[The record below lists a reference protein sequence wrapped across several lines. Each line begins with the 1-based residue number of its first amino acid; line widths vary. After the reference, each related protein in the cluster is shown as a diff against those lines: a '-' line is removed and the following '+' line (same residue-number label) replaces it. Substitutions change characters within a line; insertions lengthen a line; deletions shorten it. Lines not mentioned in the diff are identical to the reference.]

1 MNDLPRSVE
10 WSIAFYRLLIKAY
23 PSSFRQAYG
32 DEMVLVFQDVA
43 LEGWKRNGW
52 LGLVG
57 MWLRV
62 LADLF
67 KAVPREFSSIE
78 YRKTLATSEPA
89 STYKSFRIS
98 MGPISPDLHWSAWRI
113 FAVVVGSLL
122 TLLAGLA
129 SFPIAQL
136 IVLYLLDYSMH
147 PIKNSNH
154 FQTLALIS
162 VVIGIVVDVFIVW
175 IGATWI
181 SKFASL
187 PSGLKNVPESEI

>member
-1 MNDLPRSVE
+1 
-10 WSIAFYRLLIKAY
+10 
-23 PSSFRQAYG
+23 
-32 DEMVLVFQDVA
+32 
-43 LEGWKRNGW
+43 
-52 LGLVG
+52 
-57 MWLRV
+57 
-62 LADLF
+62 
-67 KAVPREFSSIE
+67 
-78 YRKTLATSEPA
+78 
-89 STYKSFRIS
+89 